1 MFELYKHTK
10 GEGVMLIRIGEDV
23 KTDLDDHLL
32 TLQTVAG
39 SRFIKSLITRVKL
52 WETNLNRIQEVIEV
66 WLMVQKK
73 WTYLEGIFTGSEDI
87 RQQLKDETKKFDK
100 NDKQFKKIM
109 EQTQKNPIII
119 SCCVMNE
126 NRLSE
131 LKTLSD

>member
-1 MFELYKHTK
+1 
-10 GEGVMLIRIGEDV
+10 MLIRIGEDV

-109 EQTQKNPIII
+109 E
-119 SCCVMNE
+119 
-126 NRLSE
+126 
-131 LKTLSD
+131 